1 MMIDYDLVRVF
12 LAFFVGYFLT
22 VSGSLSQVV
31 TQNNLASPSTLG
43 FDGLAVICIIL
54 AQFSLTAVKLSIPLE
69 IMSFLIFICFF
80 SLIYFT
86 KDKFQSSSVFES
98 RKNIQLIILIGLG
111 FNLLVGAV
119 FSVIQFLFIALN
131 WEFPTG
137 IWFGNF
143 KFHSL
148 STLWVYLFVFVV
160 LQFLLLRLCSALR
173 LISIGHDFALGL
185 SVKVKRVQD
194 SSLLI
199 SLFLTGLVIS
209 FFGVFSFLGLIF
221 PHLLRLFG
229 FFRKDMR
236 NELLY
241 GSVLTGLVFCAVDT
255 VCYNLDIYGTELPV
269 GMVSSVAGALI
280 LLVLLLRKQ
289 ISRNY

>member
-1 MMIDYDLVRVF
+1 MIEIEWARLL

-22 VSGSLSQVV
+22 VSGSLSQLV

-54 AQFSLTAVKLSIPLE
+54 GQFILTALNLSLSLE
-69 IMSFLIFICFF
+69 IVSFILFLFLFLCVYI
-80 SLIYFT
+80 LR
-86 KDKFQSSSVFES
+86 ES
-98 RKNIQLIILIGLG
+98 FKSKENFLLKQNIQLIILIGLG
-111 FNLLVGAV
+111 FNLFVGAI
-119 FSVIQFLFIALN
+119 FSVIQFLFVALN

-143 KFHSL
+143 KFYSL
-148 STLWVYLFVFVV
+148 STLWIYLISFIGLQVV
-160 LQFLLLRLCSALR
+160 LLKLSPGLR
-173 LISIGHDFALGL
+173 LISIGHDFAQGVGL
-185 SVKVKRVQD
+185 KVKRIQAL
-194 SSLLI
+194 SLFT

-221 PHLLRLFG
+221 PHLLRLIG

-241 GSVLTGLVFCAVDT
+241 GGILSGVIFSGFDLL
-255 VCYNLDIYGTELPV
+255 CYNLDIYGTELPV
-269 GMVSSVAGALI
+269 GMVSSVFGALV
-280 LLVLLLRKQ
+280 LLVLLLIKQ
-289 ISRNY
+289 LVRNY